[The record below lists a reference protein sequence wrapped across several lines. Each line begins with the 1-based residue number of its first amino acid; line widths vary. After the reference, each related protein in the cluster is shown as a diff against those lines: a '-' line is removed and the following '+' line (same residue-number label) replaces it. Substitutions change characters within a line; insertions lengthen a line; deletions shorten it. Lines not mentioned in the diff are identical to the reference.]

1 MAEIAALAAIIGE
14 TAAAAGTAVAGAAST
29 VAPIAQVAGMG
40 LTAAGTIAAGRNA
53 AAQGKFAQQAAD
65 YEAAQLDI
73 RAKEEKAA
81 AQREAREF
89 QRRKEHALSTVQ
101 ARGGASGFSATDP
114 TTLAIAD
121 EIARYGTL
129 QEQTAQY
136 GGTSRMT
143 GIYGQANARR
153 MEGDMA
159 LSEGKAKRGASYLN
173 AASTIMGGITDLAS
187 KYNPKGAGGWKTT
200 TYRYGGSNVG
210 ATPKI

>member
-1 MAEIAALAAIIGE
+1 MAELAALAAIIGE
-14 TAAAAGTAVAGAAST
+14 TAAAAGTAVASAAST
-29 VAPIAQVAGMG
+29 VAPVASVVGTG
-40 LTAAGTIAAGRNA
+40 LTAAGTIAAGRSA

-89 QRRKEHALSTVQ
+89 QRRKEHALSSVQ
-101 ARGGASGFSATDP
+101 ARGGAGGFSATDP
-114 TTLAIAD
+114 TALAIAD
-121 EIARYGTL
+121 ELARYGTL

-136 GGTSRMT
+136 GGNSRMAGT
-143 GIYGQANARR
+143 YAQANARR

-159 LSEGKAKRGASYLN
+159 RFEGNAKKNASYIN
-173 AASTIMGGITDLAS
+173 AASTIMGGISDLGS

-200 TYRYGGSNVG
+200 TYRYG
-210 ATPKI
+210 